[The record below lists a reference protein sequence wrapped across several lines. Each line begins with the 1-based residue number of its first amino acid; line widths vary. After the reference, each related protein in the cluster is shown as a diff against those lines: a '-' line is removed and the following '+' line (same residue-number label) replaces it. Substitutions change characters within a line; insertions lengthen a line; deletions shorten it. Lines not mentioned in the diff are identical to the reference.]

1 MPAKFSRNLGGL
13 ACSRRRAGAARVG
26 HRPAGARHRLARPA
40 QHPFRSTPE
49 AGRAAPADPRRLP
62 PGGAAAGCR
71 GRRGGA
77 TTGGHPGTRDH
88 PPRPGAGPRVPRSA
102 RLRAGV
108 TCSERPDA
116 AAPPVSARSR
126 RPGAGAIC
134 SEVPDA
140 PSPVSVQSRRPGT
153 GGRSAA
159 KPRRAVTCVG
169 AEPAAGCRAQRGCG
183 AGVTC
188 SPRPDAP
195 RPPAS
200 ARSRPPGAVLSAAA
214 RRRDLQPTPRGGV
227 ATGTGS
233 CTEGS
238 AKALGGAGSWYAGDV
253 RRHRKDVRHAPRQA

>member
-1 MPAKFSRNLGGL
+1 LVASPA
-13 ACSRRRAGAARVG
+13 
-26 HRPAGARHRLARPA
+26 PAGGPAPLAWGTGPLVPGTDWHGRPSDGD
-40 QHPFRSTPE
+40 HPLRSTPE

-71 GRRGGA
+71 GRRGRA

-108 TCSERPDA
+108 TCRERPDA
-116 AAPPVSARSR
+116 AAPPISARSR

-153 GGRSAA
+153 GAICSEA
-159 KPRRAVTCVG
+159 PTRRHLCR
-169 AEPAAGCRAQRGCG
+169 CRAGGRVPCS
-183 AGVTC
+183 ARLRARVTC

-195 RPPAS
+195 RPPAP